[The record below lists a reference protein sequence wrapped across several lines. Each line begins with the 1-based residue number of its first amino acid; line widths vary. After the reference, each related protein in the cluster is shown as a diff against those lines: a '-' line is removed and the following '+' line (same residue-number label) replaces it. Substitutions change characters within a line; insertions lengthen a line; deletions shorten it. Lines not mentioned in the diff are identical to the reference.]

1 MVSAAHSKSI
11 FQSETAKLI
20 LLVFLAFFL
29 PTSIEGEQIEAI
41 WGAINAVL
49 IGVVCLQL
57 ASQHGFNRFVT
68 IAAIAVLVALC
79 VSSLIVLIGKAGDFS
94 TARFAPT
101 FIVLAVF
108 SLRTGSVRI
117 RRETAIRLIDI
128 LALVIIAWNLLAL
141 VRFEPLISFVE
152 KYYIQLDDYTA
163 TEYSLLVGKPVFTFG
178 VHNFASVFYF
188 FIFYC
193 ASKIYFQDGYKR
205 MLIYSAA
212 LFVFTLLLAS
222 TAAYGTAAIM
232 IAAFAYE
239 LWYRKT
245 VSIKWLMVLLAPVI
259 IALILLNPATIE
271 RLLLS
276 ENGFIAR
283 YASNNLYA
291 GNSAFLMEYPL
302 GAGFTIPSSSKVYF
316 ADSGFWIYLTMG
328 NVSLLC
334 GLFALF
340 FFYVKKNVHEKDDR
354 IYLIVSYLTAE
365 LSFSSFLYWKTIAL
379 LIISVVI
386 LNALSKK
393 KKSKKDSSLSA
404 NRG

>member
-1 MVSAAHSKSI
+1 MASAKHSKSI
-11 FQSETAKLI
+11 FQSETTQLI

-29 PTSIEGEQIEAI
+29 PTSIEGKQIEAI
-41 WGAINAVL
+41 WGAINATL
-49 IGVVCLQL
+49 IGVVCIRL
-57 ASQHGFNRFVT
+57 ASRHGFNRFMT
-68 IAAIAVLVALC
+68 IIAIAVLVALC
-79 VSSLIVLIGKAGDFS
+79 VSSLIVLIGNAGEFS
-94 TARFAPT
+94 IARFAPT
-101 FIVLAVF
+101 FIVLVIF
-108 SLRTGSVRI
+108 SLRIGNVCI

-128 LALVIIAWNLLAL
+128 LALVIIAWNLLAII
-141 VRFEPLISFVE
+141 RFEPLISFVE

-178 VHNFASVFYF
+178 VHNFASMFYF

-193 ASKIYFQDGYKR
+193 VSKIFFQDGYKR
-205 MLIYSAA
+205 MLVYSVF

-232 IAAFAYE
+232 IAAFSYE

-245 VSIKWLMVLLAPVI
+245 VSIKWLIVLLAPVI
-259 IALILLNPATIE
+259 IAFILLNPATIE

-283 YASNNLYA
+283 YASNDLYA

-328 NVSLLC
+328 NVVLLC

-340 FFYVKKNVHEKDDR
+340 FFYVKKNVNEKDDR
-354 IYLIVSYLTAE
+354 IYLVVSYLVAE

-379 LIISVVI
+379 LVISVVM
-386 LNALSKK
+386 LNALNQKKVSKN
-393 KKSKKDSSLSA
+393 DSSISV
-404 NRG
+404 N